1 MAIVM
6 NGTTIPTKKGN
17 IKFNG
22 TEITEVICN
31 GTSVWKVVSDP
42 IYIVKD
48 GVLQDT
54 IAPNPSYQAPGHS
67 LSYGNWLL
75 SATDPLWGVGGHTN
89 GSTVSVWYAKTG
101 SINTEGAS
109 TLDISV
115 RVACDGDAYAKNI
128 RTIVKS
134 GSTEIFSKNEVYDVV
149 TNYSCL
155 FWDRFSYSVD
165 ISKYST
171 IEIIIES
178 NSTSSSNAWIRIGV
192 ESAVMK

>member
-1 MAIVM
+1 MSIVM

-31 GTSVWKVVSDP
+31 GTSVWKVVTDP

-54 IAPNPSYQAPGHS
+54 IAPNPSYQTPGHS
-67 LSYGNWLL
+67 TSSGNFLL
-75 SATDPLWGVGGHTN
+75 SGVDPLWGVAGHTTN
-89 GSTVSVWYAKTG
+89 TGIYLWYAYTG

-109 TLDISV
+109 TLEISV
-115 RVACDGDAYAKNI
+115 RVASDGDQQSKNI

-149 TNYSCL
+149 NNYSCV
-155 FWDRFSYSVD
+155 FWSRFSYTVD
-165 ISKYST
+165 ISGYST
-171 IEIIIES
+171 IEINIES
-178 NSTSSSNAWIRIGV
+178 DVNSASNSWIRIGV

>member
-1 MAIVM
+1 MSIVM

-22 TEITEVICN
+22 TEITEVIYN
-31 GTSVWKVVSDP
+31 GTSVWKVVTDP

-67 LSYGNWLL
+67 LSYGNFLL
-75 SATDPLWGVGGHTN
+75 SGVDPLWGVCGHTN
-89 GSTVSVWYAKTG
+89 NSSVYLWYAKTG
-101 SINTEGAS
+101 NINTEGAS

-149 TNYSCL
+149 NNYTCI
-155 FWDRFSYSVD
+155 FWDRFSYSID
-165 ISKYST
+165 ISGYST

-178 NSTSSSNAWIRIGV
+178 NTTSGSNAWIRIGV
-192 ESAVMK
+192 ENAVMK